1 VHADP
6 PLRRPATTSAPDDPE
21 SRAAVWWPLLIALVP
36 FAVLAAIHWSW
47 TPPPG
52 YGDHAQYLAHARA
65 LIEGRS
71 YTDIGYIYH
80 PAAPMLGPRA
90 YPPGLPLTLAPI
102 VAAFGVDSVWNHVL
116 MIVSVVLIAV
126 FAYRRLLG
134 VMAPWQA
141 ALAVGLA
148 TLAIEVRFG
157 TIVPLSDPG
166 FCALLWALIWVVD
179 RTTRWTWP
187 RIALVT
193 ALGLAAMS
201 YRIPGVVVVPAL
213 ALYALAGWRSGRR
226 RALIPVALWGLLG
239 LAALASGAVD
249 IPFRAYLI
257 PQPGEIADRFTSM
270 ARVYRAALFDLQL
283 YPFGDARLNKAYH
296 ALATLLTLGGTAA
309 LLWRHRRSML
319 SATVLMYVAMLLAS
333 PVSDGRYLWPLY
345 PAIAAGLVLGAT
357 AAARLV
363 LRPITRTPR
372 HAAAVAFALGAVM
385 LLAAWREG
393 RVPAPPPSLEVRPDA
408 RAMFAWLREQHARQ
422 PMRIMFYN
430 PRVLALE
437 TRIPTMGAIAGPPAA
452 QLGAIRE
459 REISHII
466 WQLVETETC
475 RARLLNALPRVYPD
489 RFASEFENATFRVY
503 RVLDAEPPVNETH
516 ELTRITPEICQS
528 LPPG

>member
-1 VHADP
+1 MHAEP
-6 PLRRPATTSAPDDPE
+6 PLRRPATTSVPDVPE
-21 SRAAVWWPLLIALVP
+21 SRAAAWWPLVIALLP
-36 FAVLAAIHWSW
+36 FAALAAIHWTW

-52 YGDHAQYLAHARA
+52 YGDHAQYLAHALA

-102 VAAFGVDSVWNHVL
+102 VALFGTDSAWNHVL
-116 MIVSVVLIAV
+116 MIVSVVLFAV
-126 FAYRRLLG
+126 FAYRRFLS

-148 TLAIEVRFG
+148 ATAIETRYG
-157 TIVPLSDPG
+157 TVVPLSDPG

-187 RIALVT
+187 RVALVT
-193 ALGLAAMS
+193 ALGLATIS

-213 ALYALAGWRSGRR
+213 ALYAVAGWHRGRR
-226 RALIPVALWGLLG
+226 RALLPVVIWGVLG
-239 LAALASGAVD
+239 LGALAAGVVD
-249 IPFRAYLI
+249 VPFRAYLI
-257 PQPGEIADRFTSM
+257 PQAGEIADRFTSM

-283 YPFGDARLNKAYH
+283 YPFAAAPLNKLYH
-296 ALATLLTLGGTAA
+296 AGATLLTLGGIAA
-309 LLWRHRRSML
+309 LLWRQRRSML
-319 SATVLMYVAMLLAS
+319 AAAFVMYVLMLLAS

-345 PAIAAGLVLGAT
+345 PALAAGLVLGAT
-357 AAARLV
+357 AAARV
-363 LRPITRTPR
+363 VVRRFTPAPR
-372 HAAAVAFALGAVM
+372 HALPVALALGTVV
-385 LLAAWREG
+385 LLATWRES
-393 RVPAPPPSLEVRPDA
+393 RVPPPPPSLESRPEA
-408 RAMFAWLREQHARQ
+408 RAMFSWLRQRHAQQ

-437 TRIPTMGAIAGPPAA
+437 TRIPTMGAIAGPPAT
-452 QLGAIRE
+452 QLGIIRE
-459 REISHII
+459 REISHIV

-475 RARLLNALPRVYPD
+475 RARLLNALPRTYPE
-489 RFASEFENATFRVY
+489 RFVKEFENETFRVY
-503 RVLDAEPPVNETH
+503 RVIDMQPPLNETH
-516 ELTRITPEICQS
+516 ELTVITPEICRS